1 MGSASISKCCDTICE
16 GKEPISDIPVNPNTE
31 ADKDSDNEDKLNL
44 LNDLTTKNSCDKNKI
59 NNPNE
64 NKETSTLSISKQKTN
79 FMQRTVTGAFNKLEY
94 ESNKNHNLKGSS
106 KHIATSVK
114 GISDVI
120 ESSILSEAKPKKQ
133 SQVTIDSIRNN
144 LKNYT
149 FSAEANNL
157 LKTDVILKNILA
169 NDMKITSNQ
178 NNYIPKI
185 IESRPG
191 QVLLQYEFNVNNY
204 IINNKIS
211 RTKTK
216 NLSSA
221 SKYVLLTRHAI
232 KICKSRD
239 YYVSY
244 GTSLTEV
251 PLSHITNIELIKNPF
266 SKIMLHTINIT
277 YGRDNIKFSL
287 SSEDGKEVEIWFNL
301 ISYLIK

>member
-31 ADKDSDNEDKLNL
+31 ADKDSDREDKLSL
-44 LNDLTTKNSCDKNKI
+44 LNDVPTKNSIDIKNKV
-59 NNPNE
+59 NE
-64 NKETSTLSISKQKTN
+64 NKETGNLSISKQKTSN

-94 ESNKNHNLKGSS
+94 ESNKHQNMKTSS
-106 KHIATSVK
+106 KHIATSLK
-114 GISDVI
+114 GLSDVK
-120 ESSILSEAKPKKQ
+120 ESSLISESKNKKQ

-149 FSAEANNL
+149 FSAETNNL
-157 LKTDVILKNILA
+157 LKTDIILKNIIT
-169 NDMKITSNQ
+169 NDIKITTNQ
-178 NNYIPKI
+178 YNYLPKL

-216 NLSSA
+216 NLSTA
-221 SKYVLLTRHAI
+221 SKYVLLTRHNI

-287 SSEDGKEVEIWFNL
+287 SSEDGKEVEIWYNL